1 MNMEENLLEN
11 TQEITHLLAEW
22 RQGNKQALDKLVG
35 LVYNQL
41 HQIARRRLSSE
52 RQDHT
57 LQPTA
62 LINEA
67 YMRLAKWQSFDWQ
80 NRAHFLAVTAEIM
93 RNILVDYARKNLADK
108 RGGDRYK
115 ISLTQMSD
123 NAQKEKDLDLVA
135 LDDALKA
142 LSEIDPLQS
151 KIIELRYF
159 AGLSIEEVAETLNIS
174 PSTVS
179 REWKLAKLWLMR
191 KLDNMEK

>member
-1 MNMEENLLEN
+1 MSNSE
-11 TQEITHLLAEW
+11 EITQLLAEW
-22 RQGNKQALDKLVG
+22 RQGNKQALDKLVAT
-35 LVYNQL
+35 VYAQL
-41 HQIARRRLSSE
+41 HQIAKRRLSSE

-67 YMRLAKWQSFDWQ
+67 YMRLANWQSFDWQ

-115 ISLTQMSD
+115 ISLTYLADKTQ
-123 NAQKEKDLDLVA
+123 QQQDLDLVA
-135 LDDALKA
+135 LDDALKI

-159 AGLSIEEVAETLNIS
+159 AGLNIEQTAEALETS

-191 KLDNMEK
+191 KLDNK